1 MYQYQTRIW
10 VKVSRKGPSKI
21 CGRQSLKKFKR
32 CGDFFRKSLVF
43 GCLYFAA
50 PGPLLGPSPGP
61 QFVFTALVPNLYLPA
76 LASNWY
82 LPALDQNL
90 HLKALLP
97 NLCLP
102 ALAPYL
108 CLPVL
113 TQICIDQP
121 WPRFAFTSP
130 DQNFPTTTATSTITI
145 TATSTTTTNT
155 TTATTT
161 IATTANDNNNN
172 KRCIRGKT
180 RIKWPLKDIWWKSQV
195 LF

>member
-1 MYQYQTRIW
+1 MEISFE
-10 VKVSRKGPSKI
+10 SRWFLGVCISRP
-21 CGRQSLKKFKR
+21 QAL
-32 CGDFFRKSLVF
+32 
-43 GCLYFAA
+43 CLA
-50 PGPLLGPSPGP
+50 PSPGP

-82 LPALDQNL
+82 
-90 HLKALLP
+90 
-97 NLCLP
+97 LP

-155 TTATTT
+155 TSATTT
-161 IATTANDNNNN
+161 IATTTNDNNNN

-180 RIKWPLKDIWWKSQV
+180 RIKWPLKDI
-195 LF
+195 

>member
-1 MYQYQTRIW
+1 MWKTVFKKIQAMWRFLSKVVGFW
-10 VKVSRKGPSKI
+10 VFVFRGPRPFAWPQPRPPI
-21 CGRQSLKKFKR
+21 CVYR
-32 CGDFFRKSLVF
+32 
-43 GCLYFAA
+43 
-50 PGPLLGPSPGP
+50 PGP
-61 QFVFTALVPNLYLPA
+61 QFVFTGPGLQLVFTGLGPKFAFKSTTPQFVFTG
-76 LASNWY
+76 
-82 LPALDQNL
+82 PG
-90 HLKALLP
+90 
-97 NLCLP
+97 
-102 ALAPYL
+102 PYL

-161 IATTANDNNNN
+161 IATTTNDNNNN